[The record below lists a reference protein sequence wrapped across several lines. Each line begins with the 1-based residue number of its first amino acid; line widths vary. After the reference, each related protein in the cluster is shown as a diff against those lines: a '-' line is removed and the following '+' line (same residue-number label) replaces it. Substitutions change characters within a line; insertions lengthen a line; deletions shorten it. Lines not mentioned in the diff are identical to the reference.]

1 MYVPLYVNI
10 EKLCDSENHPLVRAL
25 ARQVRAQQ
33 HFTLGAWLRGRSETE
48 LDAVLELCTRA
59 QARDAQALRDA
70 LLLVLALALAEGLE
84 VSGPEEALAM
94 LGALLTASGCAKL
107 ARRGELRLDWSRLS
121 VDPQGTLP
129 VRLSDAGYRKLER
142 RARF

>member
-1 MYVPLYVNI
+1 
-10 EKLCDSENHPLVRAL
+10 
-25 ARQVRAQQ
+25 
-33 HFTLGAWLRGRSETE
+33 
-48 LDAVLELCTRA
+48 
-59 QARDAQALRDA
+59 
-70 LLLVLALALAEGLE
+70 
-84 VSGPEEALAM
+84 M